1 MKADLFAALLGV
13 LTGCSNSTA
22 SVTATATLGDGS
34 TSTGVGAGT
43 DGDSTGT
50 VGDTEQAG
58 ACALEVQPVAG
69 QDPDL
74 ADLQVAAVGTYV
86 GTLRWRDGE
95 GLDVQ
100 YLGDTEP
107 TSLALEVT
115 AVVGTGRRVQ
125 SEPLG
130 PCSAGPVLDPA
141 RCPCPDALEFDA
153 QVRVSTADGV
163 LDETAEATVR
173 TLEDAEVRFTA
184 FEFEVEVAAAAGSL
198 DPSDFQFPG
207 MGASL
212 TLAMRF
218 DVVGTGATRAL
229 LTVVRR
235 TEDASV
241 VQTIGEAAAVRS
253 PENCG
258 TLDRDATACAL
269 GVCAA
274 CACEGDCP

>member
-13 LTGCSNSTA
+13 LTGCSDSTA
-22 SVTATATLGDGS
+22 SVTATATLGDAG

-107 TSLALEVT
+107 TPLALEVT
-115 AVVGTGRRVQ
+115 AVVGAGRRVQ

-130 PCSAGPVLDPA
+130 PCAAGPVLDPA

-173 TLEDAEVRFTA
+173 TLEDGEVRFTA
-184 FEFEVEVAAAAGSL
+184 FEVEVEVAAAAGSL

-207 MGASL
+207 MGATL

-258 TLDRDATACAL
+258 TLDSDATACAL